1 MKSGYAHLTVSII
14 WLISKTTEKK
24 TQLAFKK
31 FTEASGTI
39 VLEQL
44 IHLKLKGSQIR
55 T

>member
-1 MKSGYAHLTVSII
+1 MAY
-14 WLISKTTEKK
+14 SKDNLKKK

-44 IHLKLKGSQIR
+44 IQLKIKGFSD
-55 T
+55 